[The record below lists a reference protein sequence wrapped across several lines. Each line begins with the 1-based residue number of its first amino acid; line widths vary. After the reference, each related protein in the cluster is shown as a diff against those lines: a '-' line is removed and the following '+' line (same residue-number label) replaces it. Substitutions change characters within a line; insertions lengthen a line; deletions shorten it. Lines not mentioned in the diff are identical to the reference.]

1 MERNKMNDIST
12 LSAEWL
18 ELKEAER
25 LATERR
31 REVEDTLLSRIG
43 IPEAL
48 DGTETVT
55 TPEGFQIKIVGR
67 MNRKIDAELV
77 QELAAEN
84 GLTEHLSTLLRWK
97 PEVNQSAWKAANESI
112 TRALSGAITT
122 TPGRPSFSI
131 STKEGK

>member
-131 STKEGK
+131 STVEGK

>member
-18 ELKEAER
+18 NLKEAER

-31 REVEDTLLSRIG
+31 REVEDLLLSRIG

-55 TPEGFQIKIVGR
+55 TPEGYLIKIVGR

-131 STKEGK
+131 TTKEGK

>member
-1 MERNKMNDIST
+1 MNDIST

-18 ELKEAER
+18 NLKEAER

-31 REVEDTLLSRIG
+31 REVEDLLLSRIG

>member
-1 MERNKMNDIST
+1 MNDIST

-131 STKEGK
+131 STVEGK